1 MSYSKVFTTGSS
13 GFIGGHVAEAF
24 LNAGYQVNCLI
35 RNPVKA
41 MFLKNLGANLVKGD
55 LNDFD
60 MWKDLLKDCDIIIH
74 AAAIRGERFIGWE
87 KYYRVNVLATVKL
100 LEIALKY
107 NIPRFIFISSVGV
120 LGTSPK
126 QLPANEETVYNPD
139 CDYHRSK
146 MLAEQAILRVSSR
159 GEADTK
165 VTIFRPTITYGPR
178 DTGFLYN
185 ILKYAKIGI
194 FPIIGDGNNIVHL
207 LYINGLTQA
216 VLKDVQ
222 SNRKKRVSIYNIA
235 DKEPIMYHDLFPVIR
250 DVLCRPIRVVKIPRL
265 PFLLATKFHDYVLA
279 PLYQGKSMMM
289 SSKIASLSWYYDIN
303 KAIKELS
310 YEPYET
316 ITAVRETIRWYQENR
331 TL

>member
-1 MSYSKVFTTGSS
+1 MKVALLSS
-13 GFIGGHVAEAF
+13 GLVPLPPLKGGAVEEYVFQLAKHLRTEGIDAVAIDRATFEDKQVLYEHDGAIILKLKTTNIPSHIPKRNMVQELVF
-24 LNAGYQVNCLI
+24 GLSSVKELEKYDIVHANTALAGFAVAGRLKNVMLVYTCHNPFWPQDKVHLSERIIRIIESFAMRRAVKVIALNKVMKKALQLKAGLNESKLVTIPNGVDTEYFRPDVNAGYQVNCLI

-159 GEADTK
+159 G
-165 VTIFRPTITYGPR
+165 GS
-178 DTGFLYN
+178 G
-185 ILKYAKIGI
+185 
-194 FPIIGDGNNIVHL
+194 H
-207 LYINGLTQA
+207 
-216 VLKDVQ
+216 
-222 SNRKKRVSIYNIA
+222 
-235 DKEPIMYHDLFPVIR
+235 
-250 DVLCRPIRVVKIPRL
+250 
-265 PFLLATKFHDYVLA
+265 
-279 PLYQGKSMMM
+279 
-289 SSKIASLSWYYDIN
+289 
-303 KAIKELS
+303 
-310 YEPYET
+310 
-316 ITAVRETIRWYQENR
+316 
-331 TL
+331 